1 MFFLLTSRLFPD
13 ILFTMNNIRKPFV
26 LLMAFMLIGAPFAA
40 AQNVLHE
47 DAQKHYSFT
56 LPADWNELSEAEL
69 KDVAAKLDVP
79 MDKREMESY
88 SVQGF
93 SPEEGIPF
101 FLLMEFNLKEP
112 KNLLNKDLV
121 KQFAQGMKT
130 EVTKNGST
138 AVVST
143 QEPRMDNERH
153 TAFLSVEMKVADVE
167 LTIDVVFLQGL
178 KDMIIVCYYYP
189 SAMQAEYKP
198 VVNAISDS
206 FKFSPE
212 FTYNQA
218 KVDEVKRAK
227 IYRAVG
233 IVFGVLL
240 FAGLVVFVVIKIDN
254 RNSKASLR
262 RPVRY
267 PLNRTTAPGHAPSHS
282 PADNPPEEEQ
292 SYEESPPEEP
302 V

>member
-1 MFFLLTSRLFPD
+1 
-13 ILFTMNNIRKPFV
+13 
-26 LLMAFMLIGAPFAA
+26 MLSSAPFAA

-56 LPADWNELSEAEL
+56 LPADWNELSEADM
-69 KDVAAKLDVP
+69 KDVAGKLDVP
-79 MDKREMESY
+79 MDKREIESC

-101 FLLMEFNLKEP
+101 FLLIEFNLKEP
-112 KNLLNKDLV
+112 KNMLNADLF
-121 KQFAQGMKT
+121 KQFTQGMKT
-130 EVTKNGST
+130 EVTKNDST

-153 TAFLSVEMKVADVE
+153 AAFLSAEMKVAGVE
-167 LTIDVVFLQGL
+167 LGMDIAFFQGL
-178 KDMIIVCYYYP
+178 KDVVIVCFYYP
-189 SAMQAEYKP
+189 ASERSEYKP
-198 VVNAISDS
+198 IVNAISDS
-206 FKFSPE
+206 FKFNPE

-218 KVDEVKRAK
+218 RVDEAKRAK

-233 IVFGVLL
+233 IVFGILL
-240 FAGLVVFVVIKIDN
+240 VMGLVVFVVIKIN
-254 RNSKASLR
+254 NQNSKASLR

-267 PLNRTTAPGHAPSHS
+267 PLNRTVHAGRAPSNS
-282 PADNPPEEEQ
+282 PEDNPPSEEPL
-292 SYEESPPEEP
+292 SEEPPPEEP

>member
-1 MFFLLTSRLFPD
+1 M
-13 ILFTMNNIRKPFV
+13 
-26 LLMAFMLIGAPFAA
+26 LMGAPFAA

-47 DAQKHYSFT
+47 DAQKHYSFS
-56 LPADWNELSEAEL
+56 LPADWNELSQEQL
-69 KDVAAKLDVP
+69 KDVSGKLDVP
-79 MDKREMESY
+79 MDKNEIESC

-101 FLLMEFNLKEP
+101 FLLIEFNLKEP
-112 KNLLNKDLV
+112 KNMLNKDLF
-121 KQFAQGMKT
+121 KQFTQGMKT
-130 EVTKNGST
+130 EVTKSDSS
-138 AVVST
+138 AVVSA

-153 TAFLSVEMKVADVE
+153 AAFLSAEMKVADVE
-167 LTIDVVFLQGL
+167 LGMDVVFLQGL

-189 SAMQAEYKP
+189 SAMRSEYKP
-198 VVNAISDS
+198 VVDAISDS

-218 KVDEVKRAK
+218 KVDKAKMAK

-240 FAGLVVFVVIKIDN
+240 IAGLVVFVVIKIGN

-267 PLNRTTAPGHAPSHS
+267 PLNRTTAPGRASSHS
-282 PADNPPEEEQ
+282 PADNLPEEEQ
-292 SYEESPPEEP
+292 LYEEPPPPEDP
-302 V
+302 VQR